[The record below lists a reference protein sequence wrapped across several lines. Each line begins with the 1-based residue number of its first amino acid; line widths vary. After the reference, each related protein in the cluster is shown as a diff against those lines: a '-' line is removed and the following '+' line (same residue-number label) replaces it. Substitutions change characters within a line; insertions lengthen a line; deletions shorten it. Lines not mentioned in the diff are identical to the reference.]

1 MCYNGLGDTMKKIIY
16 ILILVIITGTILYFR
31 NHIANYLTNEVVI
44 PDKKNEPV
52 SIKSNDYKYEDW
64 EFVKNIS
71 DFTAYKYEDFNN
83 IFYTILNS
91 GEKEFSFNCSDT
103 YTTCKDD
110 VQNYINTDETLGN
123 INNLVHPYNSFK
135 NIQVTITNRGKVTI
149 VVNHI
154 YTDEQ
159 IKYVNEQIESF
170 INNNVNTS
178 MSDYDKIKAFHDFI
192 INNTK
197 YDQEVKTDEDKIL
210 LSSYNAYGLFTNKKA
225 ICGGY
230 TDALA
235 IYLNML
241 GYKNYRIAT
250 NEHIWN
256 LVDVKD
262 KYLHIDATWD
272 DPVTSNGSD
281 QLLDDFFL
289 IDTNTLHTKDP
300 NEHNYNSNIY
310 LEAK

>member
-1 MCYNGLGDTMKKIIY
+1 MKKIIY
-16 ILILVIITGTILYFR
+16 IIFLIIFTLTIFYFR
-31 NHIANYLTNEVVI
+31 NNIANYLTNEVVI
-44 PDKKNEPV
+44 PNKDKEPV
-52 SIKSNDYKYEDW
+52 TINYNGYKFDDW
-64 EFVKNIS
+64 LFVHNIT

-103 YTTCKDD
+103 YQSCKED

-135 NIQVTITNRGKVTI
+135 NIQVTITNYGKVTI
-149 VVNHI
+149 IVEHI
-154 YTDEQ
+154 YNEEQ
-159 IKYVNEQIESF
+159 INYVNNEIENF
-170 INNNVNTS
+170 INNNINTS
-178 MSDYDKIKAFHDFI
+178 MSDNDKIKAFHDYI

-197 YDQEVKTDEDKIL
+197 YDQEVKTDEEKIL
-210 LSSYNAYGLFTNKKA
+210 LSSYNAYGLLTNKKA

-256 LVDVKD
+256 LVNVNN

-281 QLLDDFFL
+281 QLLHDYFL
-289 IDTNTLHTKDP
+289 IDSNTLHNQDP
-300 NEHNYNSNIY
+300 NEHNYNTNIY

>member
-1 MCYNGLGDTMKKIIY
+1 MKKILYVIFLVLFT
-16 ILILVIITGTILYFR
+16 LIILYFR
-31 NHIANYLTNEVVI
+31 GNIANYLTNEIVL
-44 PDKKNEPV
+44 PSKDKEPV
-52 SIKSNDYKYEDW
+52 KINYNDYKYDDW
-64 EFVKNIS
+64 LFVHNVT

-91 GEKEFSFNCSDT
+91 GEKEFSFNCADT
-103 YTTCKDD
+103 YQSCKDD

-135 NIQVTITNRGKVTI
+135 NIQVTITSHGKVTI
-149 VVNHI
+149 VVDHI
-154 YTDEQ
+154 YDDEQ
-159 IKYVNEQIESF
+159 IKYVNNEIENF
-170 INNNVNTS
+170 INNNINNS
-178 MSDYDKIKAFHDFI
+178 MSDNDKIKAFHDYI

-197 YDQEVKTDEDKIL
+197 YDQDVKTDEEKIL
-210 LSSYNAYGLFTNKKA
+210 LSSYNAYGLLTNKKA

-230 TDALA
+230 TDTLA

-256 LVDVKD
+256 LVNVNGE
-262 KYLHIDATWD
+262 YLHIDATWD

-281 QLLDDFFL
+281 QLLHDFFL
-289 IDTNTLHTKDP
+289 INTTTLHSKDP
-300 NEHNYNSNIY
+300 SEHNYNTNIY